1 MNQMKQLALAA
12 LTAVSAIATPGASAA
27 IGLTPAAP
35 EVTQDFNS
43 MWDGAAGTLT
53 LPDGWHVD
61 RNLDAP
67 RRVGAWN
74 DAATEVMYAGGVSL
88 ASNAKNGT

>member
-1 MNQMKQLALAA
+1 
-12 LTAVSAIATPGASAA
+12 
-27 IGLTPAAP
+27 
-35 EVTQDFNS
+35 

-53 LPDGWHVD
+53 LPDGWRVD